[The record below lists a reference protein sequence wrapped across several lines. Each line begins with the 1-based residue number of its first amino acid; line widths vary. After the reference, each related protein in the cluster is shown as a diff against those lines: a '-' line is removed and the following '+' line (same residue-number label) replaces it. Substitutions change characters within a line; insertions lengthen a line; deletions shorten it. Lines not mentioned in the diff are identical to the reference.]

1 MMRTLLLA
9 VLLCVPAGAQTAQ
22 VIQLTPDEAAQA
34 KALYAEGDGRMTGLS
49 MSALTGGKQ

>member
-1 MMRTLLLA
+1 MRTLLLA